1 MDKVFLDYLK
11 KHHANSFGMDTT
23 ETIHFQLENGAGSIQ
38 LKWWKQQGTIIVK
51 EVQIKPLGNNTLTPA
66 VQKLLKNHT
75 ARKQGLTK
83 VVLES
88 VLSPELRK
96 KLLSRGWK
104 ALPYNEY
111 NLYMQA

>member
-11 KHHANSFGMDTT
+11 KNHSNGFGMETT
-23 ETIHFQLENGAGSIQ
+23 ETIPFQLENGSGIIQ
-38 LKWWKQQGTIIVK
+38 LKWWKQQGTLIIK
-51 EVQIKPLGNNTLTPA
+51 EVRIKPLGNNILTPA
-66 VQKLLKNHT
+66 VQRLLKNHT
-75 ARKQGLTK
+75 ARKQGLAK
-83 VVLES
+83 VMLEC
-88 VLSPELRK
+88 VLSPELRN